1 MGGEKRDGHRR
12 ERRFYVKKRIVI
24 VGAGAVGGYVGGH
37 LARSGEDIRLIDAWP
52 EHVDCIR
59 KNGLHFKDP
68 NGEYTVAVD
77 AMHICDVQR
86 LFESP
91 VDIAFI
97 STKSYDTAWATAM
110 ISQYLAPDGF
120 VVSLQNSINEAV
132 IAGIVGWGKTI
143 GCIASGI
150 SVNAYE
156 AGHIMRTVMP
166 GQKAHTVFR
175 VGEVHGRVTQRVA
188 HLAEML
194 SHVDHSKVTTNLWG
208 ERWSKLVL
216 NAMHNAVS
224 AVTGLNSRSVAE
236 QEPPRRVS
244 LRLGCEAVQVGRA
257 LGYDLE
263 PIRGIAPERLLAA
276 AGGNAE
282 AMAEIEAQ
290 TIAWA
295 QKRTESG
302 RPSTAQ
308 DILKG
313 RRTEIDYLNGLV
325 AGEGE
330 KVGIP
335 APVNAAITAIVR
347 EIESRKREPNPD
359 NVSGLLDL

>member
-1 MGGEKRDGHRR
+1 MG
-12 ERRFYVKKRIVI
+12 KKIII

-37 LARSGEDIRLIDAWP
+37 LAKSGEEILLIDAWP

-59 KNGLHFKDP
+59 ENGLHFKDP
-68 NGEYTVAVD
+68 NGEYAIPVQ
-77 AMHICDVQR
+77 AMHICDVQS
-86 LFESP
+86 LYKSP
-91 VDIAFI
+91 VDIAI
-97 STKSYDTAWATAM
+97 IATKSYDTQWATMM

-120 VVSLQNSINEAV
+120 VVSLQNSINETV
-132 IAGIVGWGKTI
+132 IARIVGWGKTV

-166 GQKAHTVFR
+166 GQKAHAVFR
-175 VGEVHGRVTQRVA
+175 VGEIHGRVTQRVE

-194 SHVDHSKVTTNLWG
+194 NHVDHSKVTTNLWG

-236 QEPPRRVS
+236 QETPRRVS
-244 LRLGCEAVQVGRA
+244 IRLGGEAVRVGRA
-257 LGYDLE
+257 LGYNLE
-263 PIRGIAPERLLAA
+263 PIRGIAPERLMAA
-276 AGGNAE
+276 AGGDAG
-282 AMAEIEAQ
+282 ALTEIE
-290 TIAWA
+290 TKTVEWA

-325 AGEGE
+325 AREGE
-330 KVGIP
+330 RVGIP
-335 APVNAAITAIVR
+335 TPVNAAITAIVR
-347 EIESRKREPNPD
+347 EVESRKRETSPD